1 MKKKFSSAGF
11 VIQKAKYMN
20 KKILM
25 SLFLILMLNSCAEWA
40 AILLPTGSFVAGQNV
55 YSKAYGGLDIITV
68 ISTKK
73 DIKTH
78 AYESIT
84 DSDQ

>member
-1 MKKKFSSAGF
+1 
-11 VIQKAKYMN
+11 
-20 KKILM
+20 
-25 SLFLILMLNSCAEWA
+25 MLNSCTELM
-40 AILLPTGSFVAGQNV
+40 AILIPTGSFVAGQNV

>member
-1 MKKKFSSAGF
+1 M
-11 VIQKAKYMN
+11 
-20 KKILM
+20 
-25 SLFLILMLNSCAEWA
+25 LMLNSCTELM
-40 AILLPTGSFVAGQNV
+40 AILIPTGSFVAGQNV